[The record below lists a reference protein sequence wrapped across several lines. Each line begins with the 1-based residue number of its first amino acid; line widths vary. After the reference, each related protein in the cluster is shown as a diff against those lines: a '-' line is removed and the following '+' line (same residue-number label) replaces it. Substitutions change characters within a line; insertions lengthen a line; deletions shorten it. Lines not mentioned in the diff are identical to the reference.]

1 MFICHVL
8 GTYSNVWTVSWFWN
22 KLSTRGVP
30 DVRCWSGWFH
40 KKLNDKRPLFFIIH
54 INSTTTMKR
63 TPKIKVPTPLDLEID
78 ALEAQ
83 YKLAA
88 DACNVWEDHV
98 HENYNGYGTLGILN
112 MHAYLNN
119 IARGFGHCND
129 ERNFQ
134 EHRSRDKEDR
144 WWEEAQRGNVLSV
157 KASAIRQ
164 QIRERQVLR
173 GDYTKNTRKKT

>member
-1 MFICHVL
+1 
-8 GTYSNVWTVSWFWN
+8 
-22 KLSTRGVP
+22 
-30 DVRCWSGWFH
+30 
-40 KKLNDKRPLFFIIH
+40 
-54 INSTTTMKR
+54 MKR
-63 TPKIKVPTPLDLEID
+63 TPKSKAVKVPSPLDLEID

-144 WWEEAQRGNVLSV
+144 WWVEAQRGNVLSV

-173 GDYTKNTRKKT
+173 GDYTKNARKKA